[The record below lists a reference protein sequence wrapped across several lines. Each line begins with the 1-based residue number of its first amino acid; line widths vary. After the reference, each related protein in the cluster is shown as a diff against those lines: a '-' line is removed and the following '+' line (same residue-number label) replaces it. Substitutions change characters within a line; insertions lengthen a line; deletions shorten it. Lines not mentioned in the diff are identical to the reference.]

1 MKKAF
6 GIEIKEIDL
15 KTEKLED
22 IRKEINGL
30 FIIGAKEIDEEI
42 VKKIDDFI
50 VNDGK
55 IFIATSTIDYN
66 PQNPYGITPIK
77 SKLFDLFER
86 LWYKIQR

>member
-6 GIEIKEIDL
+6 GIEIKEIDF

-42 VKKIDDFI
+42 VKK
-50 VNDGK
+50 N
-55 IFIATSTIDYN
+55 
-66 PQNPYGITPIK
+66 
-77 SKLFDLFER
+77 
-86 LWYKIQR
+86 

>member
-42 VKKIDDFI
+42 VKKLTILLLMM
-50 VNDGK
+50 GK
-55 IFIATSTIDYN
+55 YLLQQAQLTTI
-66 PQNPYGITPIK
+66 
-77 SKLFDLFER
+77 L
-86 LWYKIQR
+86 KIHMA

>member
-6 GIEIKEIDL
+6 GIEIKEIDF

-42 VKKIDDFI
+42 VKKLTILLLMM
-50 VNDGK
+50 GK
-55 IFIATSTIDYN
+55 YLLQQAQLTTI
-66 PQNPYGITPIK
+66 
-77 SKLFDLFER
+77 L
-86 LWYKIQR
+86 KIHMA